1 MNNKYFTKTIM
12 YCDITE
18 CYTYHGDT
26 YMSFINYK
34 QVLFIDTVKFYD
46 FFSGQTYKKKHFNH
60 MEEIDIH
67 IKLDFLW

>member
-46 FFSGQTYKKKHFNH
+46 FFQDKHTKRNILIIWKKLIFT
-60 MEEIDIH
+60 
-67 IKLDFLW
+67 